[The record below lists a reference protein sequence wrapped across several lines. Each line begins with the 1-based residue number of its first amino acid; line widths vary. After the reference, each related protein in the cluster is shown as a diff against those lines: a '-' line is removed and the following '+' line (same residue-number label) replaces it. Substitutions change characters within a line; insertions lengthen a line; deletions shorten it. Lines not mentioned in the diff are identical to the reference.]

1 MLGRLLSCVI
11 AQIPNLRALLIHN
24 IFLFLAGISCVV
36 MPFCKTY
43 IAMAVSAFGY
53 GFFIGKSSLYLHYT
67 VFCTYVMSSYVM
79 VNMTST
85 L

>member
-53 GFFIGKSSLYLHYT
+53 GFFIGESSLYLHYT
-67 VFCTYVMSSYVM
+67 VFCVVWS
-79 VNMTST
+79 
-85 L
+85 